1 MQLSILIPAIPERWA
16 IGQRL
21 FTKLLQMCEGKNIEI
36 LYFMDN
42 KKRTCGE
49 KMDSLMKISNGKY
62 FMFCHDDDD
71 ILRIDEVYQAT
82 FQDVDV
88 ITFKQL
94 CDSPNDE
101 KTPYVVTFGLGNPS
115 ETFRGHVPGSFMDCR
130 RPPWSV
136 CAWNQKFKSIPYNGV
151 YAEDWDWVKR
161 AIEEAK
167 TEIFLDVIVC
177 KYCFDPYTTSDA
189 RSRKER
195 NSTSE
200 RPEFQTPFS
209 FIRRN

>member
-1 MQLSILIPAIPERWA
+1 
-16 IGQRL
+16 
-21 FTKLLQMCEGKNIEI
+21 
-36 LYFMDN
+36 MDN
-42 KKRTCGE
+42 KKRPAGE
-49 KMDSLMKISNGKY
+49 KMNSLMNISNGKY

-94 CDSPNDE
+94 CNSPNDE
-101 KTPYVVTFGLGNPS
+101 KTPYVVTFGLGNPT
-115 ETFRGHVPGSFMDCR
+115 EIFDGPVPGSFGDCR

-136 CAWNQKFKSIPYNGV
+136 CAWNQRFKSIPYNGI
-151 YAEDWDWVKR
+151 YAEDADWVQR
-161 AIEEAK
+161 AIVEAK

-177 KYCFDPYTTSDA
+177 KYCFDPYLTADPRT
-189 RSRKER
+189 RKER
-195 NSTSE
+195 PSG
-200 RPEFQTPFS
+200 RPELQTPFS

>member
-21 FTKLLQMCEGKNIEI
+21 FTKLLKMCEGKDIEI

-42 KKRTCGE
+42 KKRPAGE
-49 KMDSLMKISNGKY
+49 KMNSLMNISNGKY

-101 KTPYVVTFGLGNPS
+101 KTPYVVTFGLGNPI
-115 ETFRGHVPGSFMDCR
+115 EFTQGPVPDSFGDCR

-136 CAWNQKFKSIPYNGV
+136 CAWNQKFKSIQYNGI
-151 YAEDWDWVKR
+151 YAEDNDWVKR

-177 KYCFDPYTTSDA
+177 RYCFSPYTTSDPNTRREKPSA
-189 RSRKER
+189 
-195 NSTSE
+195 
-200 RPEFQTPFS
+200 RPELQKPFS